1 MWQHR
6 LAVRR
11 ADASLT
17 AFEAYL
23 ARSKEL
29 ASTTRLAMKL
39 IQELDLVEAGFTFV
53 PSMSMGGEGIVGR
66 RQTTEQVVSLSLITS
81 SSDK

>member
-6 LAVRR
+6 VAVRR
-11 ADASLT
+11 ANATLA

-39 IQELDLVEAGFTFV
+39 IHELDLVEAGFTFM
-53 PSMSMGGEGIVGR
+53 PSMTGVGVEAPAAR
-66 RQTTEQVVSLSLITS
+66 SQTTEQVNI
-81 SSDK
+81 